1 MAVYFLQNLSATVFF
16 VPYLISLWCRVS
28 SKSLTIDPL
37 LPDLHVFTICI
48 WTTVCSFFASTL
60 MVARWENTIGV
71 FLKNHDHLRPL
82 PLIGMLR
89 LSINYICQIMI
100 LTKINLAV
108 AGKFLSKIPS
118 SLKVAVT
125 SIEIPGSIMLAFL
138 KMKTTM
144 GSALATIKLPPFMKL
159 ALEKFQEGLESM
171 LTLNGLLWALK
182 FIALALVMVFVG
194 FPMYLAFEAEPSPS
208 FREFRE
214 VNVSHQVYGI
224 PEYFKVWS

>member
-100 LTKINLAV
+100 LTEINLAV

-125 SIEIPGSIMLAFL
+125 SIEIPGSIMR
-138 KMKTTM
+138 
-144 GSALATIKLPPFMKL
+144 SALATIKLPSFMKL
-159 ALEKFQEGLESM
+159 ALEKSQEGLESM

-194 FPMYLAFEAEPSPS
+194 FPMYLAFEAEPSP
-208 FREFRE
+208 REFRE
-214 VNVSHQVYGI
+214 VNVSHQVFGI
-224 PEYFKVWS
+224 AECFKV